1 VAAVVAVKAAVV
13 TAAAAAAV
21 AVKAAAATAAA
32 VATSTDLKRVLIY
45 PDQKRPLKR
54 PFFILV
60 FQDAKPL

>member
-1 VAAVVAVKAAVV
+1 VKAAVV
-13 TAAAAAAV
+13 TAAAVV
-21 AVKAAAATAAA
+21 AVKAAAAATAAA

-60 FQDAKPL
+60 FQGAKPL

>member
-1 VAAVVAVKAAVV
+1 VKAAVV
-13 TAAAAAAV
+13 TAAAAVAAVV

-60 FQDAKPL
+60 FQGAKPL